1 MSALSDATRF
11 ANVET
16 ANDPA
21 ALVAF
26 LDARTGIEGEREVKE
41 LELAM
46 LRIGPGLQILDVGCG
61 TGDDAREIAAL
72 LGPNGKVTGIDVSPT
87 MIAEARKRS
96 LPNSLPVEFTEGSAL
111 DLPFA
116 GDSFDRVRTDRVLVH
131 LREPAQALAEMV
143 RVVRPGGRVVV
154 SELDLGTQFLDSRN
168 PLTTQKV
175 LSTFADRTASGRIG
189 RALPRLLGEAGL
201 SDIECAPRVIR
212 TNLKFF
218 ERIVGGHLGN
228 PDVANQFDKVDLDTW
243 WQDLAAA
250 DAAGCFNYGVTVLT
264 VSGRKGA

>member
-1 MSALSDATRF
+1 MPAPSDATRF
-11 ANVET
+11 ANVEAT
-16 ANDPA
+16 HDPA

-46 LRIGPGLQILDVGCG
+46 LRVGPGLQILDVGCG

-72 LGPNGKVTGIDVSPT
+72 LGPKGKVTGVDVSPS

-96 LPNSLPVEFTEGSAL
+96 QATALPAEFVEGSAL
-111 DLPFA
+111 DLPFD
-116 GDSFDRVRTDRVLVH
+116 GENFDRVRTDRVLVH
-131 LREPAQALAEMV
+131 LAEPVRALREMM
-143 RVVRPGGRVVV
+143 RVLRRGGRLVV

-168 PLTTQKV
+168 PETTQKV
-175 LSTFADRTASGRIG
+175 LNSFADRTVSGRIG
-189 RALPRLLGEAGL
+189 RTLPRLFDDAGL
-201 SDIECAPRVIR
+201 SEINCVPRVIR
-212 TNLKFF
+212 TNLQFF
-218 ERIVGGHLGN
+218 HRIIDGHFGN
-228 PDVANQFDKVDLDTW
+228 PEIAIQFSKGELDIW

-264 VSGRKGA
+264 ASGRKE

>member
-11 ANVET
+11 ANVEAT
-16 ANDPA
+16 HDPA

-46 LRIGPGLQILDVGCG
+46 LRVGPGLQILDVGCG
-61 TGDDAREIAAL
+61 TGDDVRKIAAL
-72 LGPNGKVTGIDVSPT
+72 LGPKGKVTGIDVSPT

-96 LPNSLPVEFTEGSAL
+96 LPNNLPVEFTEGSAL

-131 LREPAQALAEMV
+131 LREPAQALAEMA

-168 PLTTQKV
+168 EQTTQKV
-175 LSTFADRTASGRIG
+175 LSSFADHTASGLIG
-189 RALPRLLGEAGL
+189 RALPRLLGEAAL

-228 PDVANQFDKVDLDTW
+228 PDVANQFDKDELDAW

-250 DAAGCFNYGVTVLT
+250 DAAGRFNYGVTVLT
-264 VSGRKGA
+264 VAGRKA

>member
-11 ANVET
+11 ANVEAT
-16 ANDPA
+16 HDPA

-46 LRIGPGLQILDVGCG
+46 LRVGPGLQILDVGCG

-72 LGPNGKVTGIDVSPT
+72 LGPKGKVTGVDVSPT

-116 GDSFDRVRTDRVLVH
+116 GESFDRVRTDRVLVH

-143 RVVRPGGRVVV
+143 RVVRSGGRVVV

-175 LSTFADRTASGRIG
+175 LSTFADQTASGRIG

-201 SDIECAPRVIR
+201 SDIECVPRVIR

-228 PDVANQFDKVDLDTW
+228 PDIAKEFGTGELDAW

-250 DAAGCFNYGVTVLT
+250 DVAGCFNYGVTVLT
-264 VSGRKGA
+264 VAGRKA